1 MSGQKISFYDESLNV
16 LFSSETSS
24 DEESSIFKVN
34 SNKEDIAIIASND
47 FSFYKFDLP
56 TTSQRNLKKVIPF
69 MLSEEILGE
78 VEDYFWIQGSQS
90 EIVGIIEHQ
99 KIQEIKD
106 KLDSKVSKL
115 IPIQAL
121 SSSIENLLVILGDKA
136 FISLQDNW
144 YWFADKKSILNTLAL
159 TLRKYEIKKLNVWAT
174 EKKID
179 LPNLDIDTEEKYF
192 SSTKDLL
199 NEFSQILDIK
209 NSLNFFSKEYEQKID
224 WRSIFLRYKFYGYS
238 SLAFFGIFLL
248 SAIVQFSYLNVSN
261 NLLKNKIIDTFKEKF
276 PSETLE
282 SDLISQV
289 NGLINQGQIDYS
301 ALNAVSIV
309 SDAVSNSENIV
320 LVSISYERSRF
331 IIEVQTNSYDQ
342 LQEYVDLVNSLGL
355 SVNLG
360 ASRRVNNFIPVSYTH
375 LTLPTTLVV

>member
-1 MSGQKISFYDESLNV
+1 VSSQKISFYDESLNI

-24 DEESSIFKVN
+24 SEEESILKVN
-34 SNKEDIAIIASND
+34 SNEEDIAIIASND

-69 MLSEEILGE
+69 MLGEEILGE

-106 KLDSKVSKL
+106 KLDPKVNKL

-159 TLRKYEIKKLNVWAT
+159 TLRKYEIKKLNVWST
-174 EKKID
+174 EKGLD

-199 NEFSQILDIK
+199 NEFSQILDLKDSI
-209 NSLNFFSKEYEQKID
+209 NFFSKEYEQKID

-238 SLAFFGIFLL
+238 ALAFFGIFLL

-261 NLLKNKIIDTFKEKF
+261 NLLKSKIIDTFKEKF

-342 LQEYVDLVNSLGL
+342 LQEYVDLVNSMGL

-360 ASRRVNNFIPVSYTH
+360 ASRRVNNFIQGEISINAF
-375 LTLPTTLVV
+375 

>member
-16 LFSSETSS
+16 LFSSETLS

-34 SNKEDIAIIASND
+34 SNKEDIAIIASSD

-174 EKKID
+174 EKKLD

-199 NEFSQILDIK
+199 NEFSQILDIR

-276 PSETLE
+276 PSENLE

-342 LQEYVDLVNSLGL
+342 LQEYVDLVNSMGL

-360 ASRRVNNFIPVSYTH
+360 ASRRVNNFIQGEISINAF
-375 LTLPTTLVV
+375 

>member
-56 TTSQRNLKKVIPF
+56 TTSQRNLRKVIPF

-78 VEDYFWIQGSQS
+78 IEDYFWIQGSQS

-159 TLRKYEIKKLNVWAT
+159 TLRKYEIKKLNIWTT
-174 EKKID
+174 EKKLD

-276 PSETLE
+276 PSENLE

-342 LQEYVDLVNSLGL
+342 LQEYVDLVNSMGL

-360 ASRRVNNFIPVSYTH
+360 ASRRVNNFIQGEISINAF
-375 LTLPTTLVV
+375 

>member
-1 MSGQKISFYDESLNV
+1 MSSQKISFYDESLNI

-24 DEESSIFKVN
+24 DEEKSILKVN
-34 SNKEDIAIIASND
+34 SNEEDIAIIASND

-78 VEDYFWIQGSQS
+78 VEDYFWIQDSQS

-106 KLDSKVSKL
+106 KLDPKVNKL

-159 TLRKYEIKKLNVWAT
+159 TLRKYEIKKLNVWST
-174 EKKID
+174 EKGLD

-199 NEFSQILDIK
+199 NEFSQILDLKDSI
-209 NSLNFFSKEYEQKID
+209 NFFGKEYEQKID
-224 WRSIFLRYKFYGYS
+224 WQSIFLRYKFYGYS
-238 SLAFFGIFLL
+238 ALAFFGIFLL

-261 NLLKNKIIDTFKEKF
+261 NLLKSKIIDTFKEKF

-320 LVSISYERSRF
+320 LVSISYERTRF

-342 LQEYVDLVNSLGL
+342 LQEYVDLVNSMGL

-360 ASRRVNNFIPVSYTH
+360 ASRRVNNFIQGEISINAF
-375 LTLPTTLVV
+375 

>member
-1 MSGQKISFYDESLNV
+1 MSSQKISFYDESLNI

-24 DEESSIFKVN
+24 GEEKSILKVN
-34 SNKEDIAIIASND
+34 SNEEDIAIIASND

-69 MLSEEILGE
+69 MLGEEILGE

-106 KLDSKVSKL
+106 KLDPKVNKL

-159 TLRKYEIKKLNVWAT
+159 TLRKYEIKKLNVWST
-174 EKKID
+174 EKGLD
-179 LPNLDIDTEEKYF
+179 LPNLDIDTEAKYF

-199 NEFSQILDIK
+199 NEFSQILDLKDSI
-209 NSLNFFSKEYEQKID
+209 NFFSKEYEQKID

-238 SLAFFGIFLL
+238 ALAFFGIFLL

-261 NLLKNKIIDTFKEKF
+261 NLLKSKIIDTFKEKF

-320 LVSISYERSRF
+320 LVSISYERTRF

-342 LQEYVDLVNSLGL
+342 LQEYVDLVNSMGL

-360 ASRRVNNFIPVSYTH
+360 ASRRVNNFIQGEISINAF
-375 LTLPTTLVV
+375 

>member
-1 MSGQKISFYDESLNV
+1 MSSQKISFYDESLNI

-24 DEESSIFKVN
+24 GEEKSILKVN
-34 SNKEDIAIIASND
+34 SNEEDIAIIASND

-69 MLSEEILGE
+69 MLGEEILGE

-106 KLDSKVSKL
+106 KLDPKVNKL

-159 TLRKYEIKKLNVWAT
+159 TLRKYEIKKLNVWST
-174 EKKID
+174 EKGLD

-199 NEFSQILDIK
+199 NEFSQILDLKDSI
-209 NSLNFFSKEYEQKID
+209 NFFSKEYEQKID

-238 SLAFFGIFLL
+238 ALAFFGIFLL

-261 NLLKNKIIDTFKEKF
+261 NFLKNKIIDTFKEKF
-276 PSETLE
+276 PSENLE

-320 LVSISYERSRF
+320 LVSISYERTRF

-342 LQEYVDLVNSLGL
+342 LQEYVDLVNSMGL

-360 ASRRVNNFIPVSYTH
+360 ASRRVNNFIQGEISINAF
-375 LTLPTTLVV
+375 

>member
-174 EKKID
+174 EKKLD

-276 PSETLE
+276 PSENLE

-342 LQEYVDLVNSLGL
+342 LQEYIDLVNSMGL

-360 ASRRVNNFIPVSYTH
+360 ASRRVNNFIQGEISINAF
-375 LTLPTTLVV
+375 

>member
-1 MSGQKISFYDESLNV
+1 MSSQKISFYDESLNI

-24 DEESSIFKVN
+24 DEEQSILKVN

-47 FSFYKFDLP
+47 FSFYKFNLP

-69 MLSEEILGE
+69 MLGEEILGE
-78 VEDYFWIQGSQS
+78 VEDYFWIQDSQS

-106 KLDSKVSKL
+106 KLDPKVNKL

-159 TLRKYEIKKLNVWAT
+159 TLRKYEIKKLNVWST
-174 EKKID
+174 EKGLD
-179 LPNLDIDTEEKYF
+179 LLNLDIDTEEKYF

-199 NEFSQILDIK
+199 NEFSQILDLKDSI
-209 NSLNFFSKEYEQKID
+209 NFFSKEYEKKID

-342 LQEYVDLVNSLGL
+342 LQEYVDLVNSMGL

-360 ASRRVNNFIPVSYTH
+360 ASRRVNNFIQGEISINAF
-375 LTLPTTLVV
+375 

>member
-1 MSGQKISFYDESLNV
+1 MSSKKISFYDESLNI
-16 LFSSETSS
+16 LFSTETSS
-24 DEESSIFKVN
+24 GEEKSILKVN
-34 SNKEDIAIIASND
+34 SNEENIAIIASND

-69 MLSEEILGE
+69 MLGEEILGE
-78 VEDYFWIQGSQS
+78 VKDYFWIQDSQS

-99 KIQEIKD
+99 KIQEIKN
-106 KLDSKVSKL
+106 KLDPKVNKL

-159 TLRKYEIKKLNVWAT
+159 TLRKYEIKKLNVWST
-174 EKKID
+174 EKGLD

-199 NEFSQILDIK
+199 NEFSQILDLKHSI
-209 NSLNFFSKEYEQKID
+209 NFFSKEYEQKID
-224 WRSIFLRYKFYGYS
+224 WPSIFLRYKFYGYS
-238 SLAFFGIFLL
+238 ALAFFGIFLL

-261 NLLKNKIIDTFKEKF
+261 NLLKSKIIDTFKEKF

-320 LVSISYERSRF
+320 LVSISYERTRF

-342 LQEYVDLVNSLGL
+342 LQEYVDLVNSMGL

-360 ASRRVNNFIPVSYTH
+360 ASRRVNNFIQGEISINAF
-375 LTLPTTLVV
+375 

>member
-78 VEDYFWIQGSQS
+78 VEDYFWIRGSQS

-106 KLDSKVSKL
+106 KLDSKISKL

-121 SSSIENLLVILGDKA
+121 SSSIKNLLVILGDKA

-174 EKKID
+174 EKKLD

-199 NEFSQILDIK
+199 NEFSQILDVR

-276 PSETLE
+276 PSENLE

-342 LQEYVDLVNSLGL
+342 LQEYVDLVNSMGL

-360 ASRRVNNFIPVSYTH
+360 ASRRVNNFIQGEISINAF
-375 LTLPTTLVV
+375 

>member
-1 MSGQKISFYDESLNV
+1 MSGQKISFYDESLNI

-174 EKKID
+174 EKKLD

-199 NEFSQILDIK
+199 NEFSQILDIR

-248 SAIVQFSYLNVSN
+248 LAIVQFSYLNVSN

-342 LQEYVDLVNSLGL
+342 LQEYVDLVNSMGL

-360 ASRRVNNFIPVSYTH
+360 ASRRVNNFIQGEISINAF
-375 LTLPTTLVV
+375 

>member
-69 MLSEEILGE
+69 MLGEEILGE

-174 EKKID
+174 EKKLD

-276 PSETLE
+276 PSENLE

-342 LQEYVDLVNSLGL
+342 LQEYVDLVNSMGL

-360 ASRRVNNFIPVSYTH
+360 ASRRVNNFIQGEISINAF
-375 LTLPTTLVV
+375 

>member
-1 MSGQKISFYDESLNV
+1 MSGQKISFYDESLNI

-174 EKKID
+174 EKKLD

-192 SSTKDLL
+192 FSTKDLL
-199 NEFSQILDIK
+199 NEFSQILDIR

-276 PSETLE
+276 PSENLE

-342 LQEYVDLVNSLGL
+342 LQEYVDLVNSMGL

-360 ASRRVNNFIPVSYTH
+360 ASRRVNNFIQGEISINAF
-375 LTLPTTLVV
+375 

>member
-159 TLRKYEIKKLNVWAT
+159 TLRKYEIKKLNVWST
-174 EKKID
+174 EKKLD

-342 LQEYVDLVNSLGL
+342 LQEYVDLVNSMGL

-360 ASRRVNNFIPVSYTH
+360 ASRRVNNFIQGEISINAF
-375 LTLPTTLVV
+375 

>member
-159 TLRKYEIKKLNVWAT
+159 TLRKYEIQKLYIWTT
-174 EKKID
+174 EKKLD
-179 LPNLDIDTEEKYF
+179 LLNLDIDTEEKYF

-199 NEFSQILDIK
+199 NEFSQILDIR

-276 PSETLE
+276 PSENLE

-342 LQEYVDLVNSLGL
+342 LQEYVDLVNSMGL

-360 ASRRVNNFIPVSYTH
+360 ASRRVNNFIQGEISINAF
-375 LTLPTTLVV
+375 

>member
-1 MSGQKISFYDESLNV
+1 VSSQKISFYDEALNI

-24 DEESSIFKVN
+24 DEEKSILKVN
-34 SNKEDIAIIASND
+34 SNEEDIAIIASND

-78 VEDYFWIQGSQS
+78 VEDYFWIQDSQS

-106 KLDSKVSKL
+106 KLDPKINKL

-159 TLRKYEIKKLNVWAT
+159 TLRKYEIKKLNIWST
-174 EKKID
+174 EKGLDI
-179 LPNLDIDTEEKYF
+179 PNLDIDTEEKYF

-209 NSLNFFSKEYEQKID
+209 NSINFFSKEYEQKID

-331 IIEVQTNSYDQ
+331 IVEVQTNSYDQ
-342 LQEYVDLVNSLGL
+342 LQEYVDLVNSMGL

-360 ASRRVNNFIPVSYTH
+360 ASRRVNNFIQGEIIINAF
-375 LTLPTTLVV
+375 

>member
-56 TTSQRNLKKVIPF
+56 TTSQRNLRKVIPF

-159 TLRKYEIKKLNVWAT
+159 TLRKYEIKKLNIWTT
-174 EKKID
+174 EKKLD

-199 NEFSQILDIK
+199 NEFSQILDIR

-276 PSETLE
+276 PSENLE

-342 LQEYVDLVNSLGL
+342 LQEYVDLVNSMGL

-360 ASRRVNNFIPVSYTH
+360 ASRRVNNFIQGEISINAF
-375 LTLPTTLVV
+375 

>member
-1 MSGQKISFYDESLNV
+1 MSGQKISFYDESLNILV
-16 LFSSETSS
+16 SSETSS

-174 EKKID
+174 EKKLD

-199 NEFSQILDIK
+199 NEFSQILDIR

-276 PSETLE
+276 PSENLE

-342 LQEYVDLVNSLGL
+342 LQEYVDLVNSMGL

-360 ASRRVNNFIPVSYTH
+360 ASRRVNNFIQGEISINAF
-375 LTLPTTLVV
+375 

>member
-174 EKKID
+174 EKKLD

-199 NEFSQILDIK
+199 NEFSQILDIR

-276 PSETLE
+276 PSENLE

-289 NGLINQGQIDYS
+289 NGLINQGQIGYS

-342 LQEYVDLVNSLGL
+342 LQEYVDLVNSMGL

-360 ASRRVNNFIPVSYTH
+360 ASRRVNNFIQGEISINAF
-375 LTLPTTLVV
+375 

>member
-1 MSGQKISFYDESLNV
+1 MSGQKISFYDESLNI

-174 EKKID
+174 EKKLD

-199 NEFSQILDIK
+199 NEFSQILDIR

-276 PSETLE
+276 PSENLE

-342 LQEYVDLVNSLGL
+342 LQDYVDLVNSMGL

-360 ASRRVNNFIPVSYTH
+360 ASRRVNNFIQGEISINAF
-375 LTLPTTLVV
+375 

>member
-1 MSGQKISFYDESLNV
+1 MSGQKISFYDESLNI

-342 LQEYVDLVNSLGL
+342 LQEYVDLVNSMGL

-360 ASRRVNNFIPVSYTH
+360 ASRRVNNFIQGEISINAF
-375 LTLPTTLVV
+375 

>member
-1 MSGQKISFYDESLNV
+1 MSGQKISFYDESLNI
-16 LFSSETSS
+16 LFSSETSN
-24 DEESSIFKVN
+24 DEEQSILKVN

-159 TLRKYEIKKLNVWAT
+159 TLRKYEIKKLNVWTT
-174 EKKID
+174 EKKLD

-276 PSETLE
+276 PSENLE

-342 LQEYVDLVNSLGL
+342 LQEYVDLVNSMGL

-360 ASRRVNNFIPVSYTH
+360 ASRRVNNFIQGEISINAF
-375 LTLPTTLVV
+375 

>member
-16 LFSSETSS
+16 LSSSETSS
-24 DEESSIFKVN
+24 DEQSSIFKVN

-174 EKKID
+174 EKKLD
-179 LPNLDIDTEEKYF
+179 LPNVDIDTEEKYF

-199 NEFSQILDIK
+199 NEFSQILDIR

-276 PSETLE
+276 PSENLE

-342 LQEYVDLVNSLGL
+342 LQEYVDLVNSMGL

-360 ASRRVNNFIPVSYTH
+360 ASRRVNNFIQGEISINAF
-375 LTLPTTLVV
+375 

>member
-1 MSGQKISFYDESLNV
+1 MSSQKISFYDESLNI

-24 DEESSIFKVN
+24 SEEESILKVN
-34 SNKEDIAIIASND
+34 SNDEDIAIIASND

-69 MLSEEILGE
+69 MLGEEILGE
-78 VEDYFWIQGSQS
+78 VEDYFWTQDSQS

-106 KLDSKVSKL
+106 KLDPKVNKL

-159 TLRKYEIKKLNVWAT
+159 TLRKYEIKKLNVWST
-174 EKKID
+174 KKGLD

-199 NEFSQILDIK
+199 NEFSQILDLKDSI
-209 NSLNFFSKEYEQKID
+209 NFFSKEYEQKID

-238 SLAFFGIFLL
+238 ALAFFGIFLF

-261 NLLKNKIIDTFKEKF
+261 NLLKSKIIDTFKEKF

-320 LVSISYERSRF
+320 LVSISYERTRF

-342 LQEYVDLVNSLGL
+342 LQEYVDLVNSMGL

-360 ASRRVNNFIPVSYTH
+360 ASRRVNNFIQGEISINAF
-375 LTLPTTLVV
+375 

>member
-1 MSGQKISFYDESLNV
+1 MSGQKISFYDESLNI
-16 LFSSETSS
+16 LFSSETSNV
-24 DEESSIFKVN
+24 EEQSILKVN

-56 TTSQRNLKKVIPF
+56 TTSQRNLRKVIPF

-78 VEDYFWIQGSQS
+78 IEDYFWIQGSQS

-159 TLRKYEIKKLNVWAT
+159 TLRKYEIKKLNVWTT
-174 EKKID
+174 EKKLD
-179 LPNLDIDTEEKYF
+179 FPNLDIDTEEKYF

-276 PSETLE
+276 PSENLE

-301 ALNAVSIV
+301 ALNAVSVV

-342 LQEYVDLVNSLGL
+342 LQEYVDLVNSMGL

-360 ASRRVNNFIPVSYTH
+360 ASRRVNNFIQGEISINAF
-375 LTLPTTLVV
+375 

>member
-1 MSGQKISFYDESLNV
+1 VSSQKISFYDESLNI

-24 DEESSIFKVN
+24 GEEKSILKVN
-34 SNKEDIAIIASND
+34 SNEEDIAIIASND

-69 MLSEEILGE
+69 MLGEEILGE

-106 KLDSKVSKL
+106 KLDPKVNKL

-159 TLRKYEIKKLNVWAT
+159 TLRKYEIKKLNVWST
-174 EKKID
+174 EKGLD

-199 NEFSQILDIK
+199 NEFSQILDLKDSI
-209 NSLNFFSKEYEQKID
+209 NFFSKEYEQKID

-238 SLAFFGIFLL
+238 ALAFFGIFLF
-248 SAIVQFSYLNVSN
+248 SAIIQFSYLNVSN
-261 NLLKNKIIDTFKEKF
+261 NLLKSKIIDTFKEKF

-320 LVSISYERSRF
+320 LVSISYERTRF

-342 LQEYVDLVNSLGL
+342 LQEYVDLVNSMGL

-360 ASRRVNNFIPVSYTH
+360 ASRRVNNFIQGEISINAF
-375 LTLPTTLVV
+375 

>member
-1 MSGQKISFYDESLNV
+1 MSSQKISFYDESLNI
-16 LFSSETSS
+16 LFSTETSS
-24 DEESSIFKVN
+24 DEEKSILKVN
-34 SNKEDIAIIASND
+34 SNEEDIAIIASND

-69 MLSEEILGE
+69 MLGEEILGE
-78 VEDYFWIQGSQS
+78 VKDYFWIQDSQS

-99 KIQEIKD
+99 KIQEIKN
-106 KLDSKVSKL
+106 KLDPKVNKL

-159 TLRKYEIKKLNVWAT
+159 TLRKYEIKKLNVWST
-174 EKKID
+174 EKG
-179 LPNLDIDTEEKYF
+179 LNLLNLDIDTEEKYF

-199 NEFSQILDIK
+199 NEFSQILDLKDSI
-209 NSLNFFSKEYEQKID
+209 NFFRKEYEQKID
-224 WRSIFLRYKFYGYS
+224 WPSIFLRYKFYGYS
-238 SLAFFGIFLL
+238 ALAFFGIFLL

-261 NLLKNKIIDTFKEKF
+261 NLLKSKIIDTFKEKF

-320 LVSISYERSRF
+320 LVSISYERTRF

-342 LQEYVDLVNSLGL
+342 LQEYVDLVNSMGL

-360 ASRRVNNFIPVSYTH
+360 ASRRVNNFIQGEISINEF
-375 LTLPTTLVV
+375 

>member
-1 MSGQKISFYDESLNV
+1 MNGQKISFYDESLNI
-16 LFSSETSS
+16 LFSSEISS

-174 EKKID
+174 EKKLD

-199 NEFSQILDIK
+199 NEFSQILDIR

-276 PSETLE
+276 PSENLE

-342 LQEYVDLVNSLGL
+342 LQEYVDLVNSMGL

-360 ASRRVNNFIPVSYTH
+360 ASRRVNNFIQGEISINAF
-375 LTLPTTLVV
+375 

>member
-1 MSGQKISFYDESLNV
+1 MSGQKISFYDESLNI
-16 LFSSETSS
+16 LFSSETSNV
-24 DEESSIFKVN
+24 EEQSILKVN

-69 MLSEEILGE
+69 KLSEEILGE

-121 SSSIENLLVILGDKA
+121 SSSIENLLVILDDKA

-174 EKKID
+174 EKKLD
-179 LPNLDIDTEEKYF
+179 FPNLDIDTEEKYF

-224 WRSIFLRYKFYGYS
+224 WRLIFLRYKFYGYS

-276 PSETLE
+276 PSENLE

-342 LQEYVDLVNSLGL
+342 LQEYVDLVNSMGL

-360 ASRRVNNFIPVSYTH
+360 ASRRVNNFIQGEISINAF
-375 LTLPTTLVV
+375 

>member
-1 MSGQKISFYDESLNV
+1 MSGQKISFYDESLNI

-106 KLDSKVSKL
+106 KLDSKASKL

-174 EKKID
+174 EKKLD

-199 NEFSQILDIK
+199 NEFSQILDIR

-342 LQEYVDLVNSLGL
+342 LQEYVDLVNSMGL

-360 ASRRVNNFIPVSYTH
+360 ASRRVNNFIQGEISINAF
-375 LTLPTTLVV
+375 

>member
-1 MSGQKISFYDESLNV
+1 VSGQKISFYDESFNI
-16 LFSSETSS
+16 LFSSEISNV
-24 DEESSIFKVN
+24 EEQSILKVN
-34 SNKEDIAIIASND
+34 SNKEEIAIIASND

-69 MLSEEILGE
+69 KLSEEILGE

-106 KLDSKVSKL
+106 KLDSKVNKL

-121 SSSIENLLVILGDKA
+121 SSSIENLLVILDDKA

-144 YWFADKKSILNTLAL
+144 YWFADKKSIFNTLAL

-174 EKKID
+174 EKKLE

-276 PSETLE
+276 PSENLE

-342 LQEYVDLVNSLGL
+342 LQEYVDLVNSMGL

-360 ASRRVNNFIPVSYTH
+360 ASRRVNNFIQGEISINAF
-375 LTLPTTLVV
+375 

>member
-24 DEESSIFKVN
+24 DEESSIFNVN

-159 TLRKYEIKKLNVWAT
+159 TLRKYEIKKLNIWAT
-174 EKKID
+174 EKKLD

-276 PSETLE
+276 PSENLE

-342 LQEYVDLVNSLGL
+342 LQEYVDLVNSMGL

-360 ASRRVNNFIPVSYTH
+360 ASRRVNNFIQGEISINAF
-375 LTLPTTLVV
+375 

>member
-1 MSGQKISFYDESLNV
+1 MSSQKISFYDESLNI

-24 DEESSIFKVN
+24 SEEESILKVN
-34 SNKEDIAIIASND
+34 SNEEDIAIIASND

-78 VEDYFWIQGSQS
+78 VEDYFWIQDNQS

-106 KLDSKVSKL
+106 KLDPKVNKL

-136 FISLQDNW
+136 FISLKDNW

-174 EKKID
+174 EKKLD

-199 NEFSQILDIK
+199 NEFSQILDIR

-276 PSETLE
+276 PSENLE

-342 LQEYVDLVNSLGL
+342 LQEYVDLVNSMGL

-360 ASRRVNNFIPVSYTH
+360 ASRRVNNFIQGEISINAF
-375 LTLPTTLVV
+375 

>member
-1 MSGQKISFYDESLNV
+1 MNGQKISFYDESLNI

-174 EKKID
+174 EKKLD

-342 LQEYVDLVNSLGL
+342 LQEYVDLVNSMGL

-360 ASRRVNNFIPVSYTH
+360 ASRRVNNFIQGEISINAF
-375 LTLPTTLVV
+375 

>member
-1 MSGQKISFYDESLNV
+1 MSGQKISFYDESLNI
-16 LFSSETSS
+16 LFSSETSNV
-24 DEESSIFKVN
+24 EEQSILKVN

-56 TTSQRNLKKVIPF
+56 TTSQRNLKKIIPF
-69 MLSEEILGE
+69 KLSEEILGE

-90 EIVGIIEHQ
+90 EIVGIIEHK

-121 SSSIENLLVILGDKA
+121 SSSIENLLVILDDKA

-174 EKKID
+174 EKKLD
-179 LPNLDIDTEEKYF
+179 FPNLDIDTEEKYF

-276 PSETLE
+276 PSENLE

-289 NGLINQGQIDYS
+289 NGLINQGKIDYS

-342 LQEYVDLVNSLGL
+342 LQEYVDLVNSMGL

-360 ASRRVNNFIPVSYTH
+360 ASRRVNNFIQGEISINAF
-375 LTLPTTLVV
+375 

>member
-1 MSGQKISFYDESLNV
+1 VSGQKISFYDESLNI

-56 TTSQRNLKKVIPF
+56 TTSQRNLRKVIPF

-159 TLRKYEIKKLNVWAT
+159 TLRKYEIKKLNIWTT
-174 EKKID
+174 EKKLD

-199 NEFSQILDIK
+199 NDFSQILDIK

-238 SLAFFGIFLL
+238 SLAFFSIFLL

-342 LQEYVDLVNSLGL
+342 LQEYVDLVNSMGL

-360 ASRRVNNFIPVSYTH
+360 ASRRVNNFIQGEISINAF
-375 LTLPTTLVV
+375 

>member
-1 MSGQKISFYDESLNV
+1 MSGQKISFYDESLNI

-56 TTSQRNLKKVIPF
+56 NTSQRNLKKVIPF

-174 EKKID
+174 EKKLD

-342 LQEYVDLVNSLGL
+342 LQEYVDLVNSMGL

-360 ASRRVNNFIPVSYTH
+360 ASRRVNNFIQGEISINAF
-375 LTLPTTLVV
+375 

>member
-1 MSGQKISFYDESLNV
+1 MSSQKISFYDESLNI

-24 DEESSIFKVN
+24 DEEKSILKVN
-34 SNKEDIAIIASND
+34 SNEEEIAIIASND

-56 TTSQRNLKKVIPF
+56 STSQRNLKKVIPF

-78 VEDYFWIQGSQS
+78 VEDYFWTQESQS

-106 KLDSKVSKL
+106 KLDSKVNKL

-136 FISLQDNW
+136 FISLQGNW
-144 YWFADKKSILNTLAL
+144 YWFADKKSILNTLVL
-159 TLRKYEIKKLNVWAT
+159 TLRKYEIKKLNVWSSD
-174 EKKID
+174 KKFN

-199 NEFSQILDIK
+199 NEFSQTLDIK
-209 NSLNFFSKEYEQKID
+209 NSINFFSNEYERKID
-224 WRSIFLRYKFYGYS
+224 WQSIFLRYKFYGYS

-248 SAIVQFSYLNVSN
+248 SAIIQFSYLNISN
-261 NLLKNKIIDTFKEKF
+261 NFLKNKIIDTFKEKF

-301 ALNAVSIV
+301 ALNAVSII

-342 LQEYVDLVNSLGL
+342 LQEYVDLVNSMGL
-355 SVNLG
+355 NVNLG
-360 ASRRVNNFIPVSYTH
+360 ASRRVNNFVQGEISINAF
-375 LTLPTTLVV
+375 

>member
-16 LFSSETSS
+16 LFSSERSS

-174 EKKID
+174 EKKLD

-199 NEFSQILDIK
+199 NEFSQILDIR

-342 LQEYVDLVNSLGL
+342 LQEYVDLVNSMGL

-360 ASRRVNNFIPVSYTH
+360 ASRRVNNFIQGEISINAF
-375 LTLPTTLVV
+375 